1 MIFVKIRTSFIG
13 LFCYRN
19 TIIFTPSEQ
28 TQFDMK
34 KILVIED
41 NLEVRENLAEILEL
55 DGYEVLQAEDG
66 LQGVRHAQLESPDL
80 ILCDV
85 MMPELD
91 GFGVLHI
98 LSKKPKTADIPFIFL
113 TAKSEKEDFRTGMNL
128 GADDYITKPFTKHD
142 LLQVVRLR
150 LEKSERIKHAFD
162 GTLDGLKTFVD
173 EARGQKELEKLSK
186 DREIR
191 KYRKKDFI
199 FQEGEFPKRLYFIAS
214 GKVKV
219 FKTNEY
225 GKEYITQ
232 IHQAGE
238 FIGHQA
244 LIQGAPYS
252 KSAMALE
259 DCEISYIPKED
270 FQALLHLNRDFSARF
285 IKMLANNMEEKES
298 QLLSLAYNSI
308 RKRVAEALVNL
319 EEKQEKEGKHEI
331 KILRDDLAAIV
342 GTAKESVIRNLTEFK
357 TEGLIAIENGIISIL
372 NKDKLENMPN

>member
-1 MIFVKIRTSFIG
+1 M
-13 LFCYRN
+13 LN
-19 TIIFTPSEQ
+19 TIEPRLLKNVQ
-28 TQFDMK
+28 TNSHMK

-41 NLEVRENLAEILEL
+41 NSDVRENLGEILEL
-55 DGYEVLQAEDG
+55 AGYEILEAANG
-66 LQGVRHAQLESPDL
+66 LQGVRLAQDNAPDL

-150 LEKSERIKHAFD
+150 LEKSDRIKQAFD

-173 EARGQKELEKLSK
+173 EARGQKELEKLSQ
-186 DREIR
+186 DREVR

-199 FQEGEFPKRLYFIAS
+199 FQEGEFPKRLYFIAR

-244 LIQGAPYS
+244 LIQEGVYH
-252 KSAMALE
+252 KSAVALE

-308 RKRVAEALVNL
+308 RKRVAEALVSL

-357 TEGLIAIENGIISIL
+357 TEGLISIENGIISIL
-372 NKDKLENMPN
+372 EKDRLENMPN